1 MYMSYCRMEGTRMEL
16 AACLQDAEEHLYG
29 EAEYA
34 VSEREIEHFRRI
46 IEDTF
51 YWMRDMDMI
60 LDDGRMNE
68 AVLVEICE
76 AMSRAGEEE
85 D

>member
-16 AACLQDAEEHLYG
+16 AACLQDAEDHVNG

-34 VSEREIEHFRRI
+34 VSDREIQHFRRI

-51 YWMRDMDMI
+51 YWMRDMDLI
-60 LDDGRMNE
+60 DEDGYLNE
-68 AVLVEICE
+68 AGLDEICE

-85 D
+85 